1 MNLSKNLI
9 VALLG
14 LGCYARSNSINLA
27 NNTTILLIILALMAK
42 HNNDDSNIEIAN
54 NTRTTVNTCPCAS
67 NSNYSALSPAQ
78 VVYAEPYPVNYT
90 SGCYNTPRNNCYYT
104 VPVVPY
110 QTSVPYCTPCGTS
123 SWHTPRCHSH
133 YTSPCHNVLY

>member
-27 NNTTILLIILALMAK
+27 NNTTILLIILALLAK
-42 HNNDDSNIEIAN
+42 QDTDNNGNVELANSRSNDCPCNAN
-54 NTRTTVNTCPCAS
+54 NSSYNT
-67 NSNYSALSPAQ
+67 SAR
-78 VVYAEPYPVNYT
+78 VVYTEPYPVSYT
-90 SGCYNTPRNNCYYT
+90 TGCYTTPRNTCHYA

-110 QTSVPYCTPCGTS
+110 QNTVSYCTPCAPV
-123 SWHTPRCHSH
+123 SWNQHRCHQN
-133 YTSPCHNVLY
+133 YTYPCHNVLY

>member
-42 HNNDDSNIEIAN
+42 QDANNDNNIELAN
-54 NTRTTVNTCPCAS
+54 NRSSDYPCNAS
-67 NSNYSALSPAQ
+67 ANYGTPAR

-110 QTSVPYCTPCGTS
+110 QITIPYCTPCGTS
-123 SWHTPRCHSH
+123 SWNQPHCHQN
-133 YTSPCHNVLY
+133 YTYPCHNVLY

>member
-27 NNTTILLIILALMAK
+27 NNTTILLIILALLAK
-42 HNNDDSNIEIAN
+42 HDNDNSDVEIAN

-67 NSNYSALSPAQ
+67 SNNYSTPTPAQ
-78 VVYAEPYPVNYT
+78 VVYAEPYPVNYA
-90 SGCYNTPRNNCYYT
+90 SGCYSTPRNACNYP
-104 VPVVPY
+104 VSVVPY
-110 QTSVPYCTPCGTS
+110 QAPAPYCTPYAPT
-123 SWHTPRCHSH
+123 SWHQPRCQSH
-133 YTSPCHNVLY
+133 YTYPCHNVLY

>member
-67 NSNYSALSPAQ
+67 SSNYSSPAPAQ
-78 VVYAEPYPVNYT
+78 VVYAEPYPVNYA

-110 QTSVPYCTPCGTS
+110 QTTVPYCTPCNTS

>member
-42 HNNDDSNIEIAN
+42 HSTNDDNNIEIAN
-54 NTRTTVNTCPCAS
+54 NTRTTINGCACANDIGYTAPTS
-67 NSNYSALSPAQ
+67 
-78 VVYAEPYPVNYT
+78 VVCSESYPVANYT
-90 SGCYNTPRNNCYYT
+90 TGCYTTPRNACHYAT
-104 VPVVPY
+104 PIVPY
-110 QTSVPYCTPCGTS
+110 QTIPYCSPYPPA
-123 SWHTPRCHSH
+123 SWNHPRCNN
-133 YTSPCHNVLY
+133 YPYPCHNILY

>member
-67 NSNYSALSPAQ
+67 SNYSAPLPAQ
-78 VVYAEPYPVNYT
+78 VVYAQPYPVNYT

-110 QTSVPYCTPCGTS
+110 QTTVPYCTPCGTS